1 MVGCAAKEGKG
12 MPTEVKKSHIATA
25 GAPAAIGPYSQAIV
39 ANGFVFCSGQ
49 VAIDPETNQLVEGD
63 VKAQTHRVLQ
73 NLEAVLQAAESG
85 LHHAVQTT
93 VYLAHFSDFPA
104 MNEVYE
110 EYFSETPPARFTA
123 EAGALPRGMLVQI
136 GCIAIVPETV
146 HSLSVVEAR
155 ESTSSFDLDFDS
167 DI

>member
-1 MVGCAAKEGKG
+1 
-12 MPTEVKKSHIATA
+12 MPAEVKKTHIETA

-39 ANGFVFCSGQ
+39 ANGLVFCSGQ

-63 VKAQTHRVLQ
+63 IKVQTHRVLQ
-73 NLEAVLQAAESG
+73 NLDAVLQAAGSG

-93 VYLAHFSDFPA
+93 VFLAHFSDFPT

-110 EYFSETPPARFTA
+110 EYFTDTPPARSTL

-136 GCIAIVPETV
+136 GCIAIVPDTI
-146 HSLSVVEAR
+146 HSMSVIEAR

-167 DI
+167 DF

>member
-1 MVGCAAKEGKG
+1 
-12 MPTEVKKSHIATA
+12 MPAEVKKTHIETA

-39 ANGFVFCSGQ
+39 ANGLVFCSGQ

-63 VKAQTHRVLQ
+63 IKVQTHRVLQ
-73 NLEAVLQAAESG
+73 NLDAVLQAAGSG

-93 VYLAHFSDFPA
+93 VFLAHFSDFPT
-104 MNEVYE
+104 MNEIYE
-110 EYFSETPPARFTA
+110 EYFTDTPPARSTL

-136 GCIAIVPETV
+136 GCIAIVPDTI
-146 HSLSVVEAR
+146 HSMSVIEAR

-167 DI
+167 DF